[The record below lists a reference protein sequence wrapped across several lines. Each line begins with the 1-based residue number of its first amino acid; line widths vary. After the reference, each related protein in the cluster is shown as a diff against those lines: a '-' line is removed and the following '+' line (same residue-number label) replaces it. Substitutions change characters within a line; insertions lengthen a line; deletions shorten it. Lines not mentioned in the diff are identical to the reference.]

1 MSILSAAG
9 VTIAGQIEDVLLRQ
23 GRSIA
28 GIVPQVVIE
37 EKHRDE
43 LVITNHPVQN
53 GANITDHAFKNPSM
67 VSLRYGWSS
76 SGALYSLDLGAP
88 SVDDVY
94 AMLLDLQAS
103 RQPFDV
109 VTGKRNYSNM
119 LIRSLDLVTDR
130 TTENSIVV
138 EVMLQQIIIVD
149 TQTATLKSAA
159 NMSDPAST
167 APVSNA
173 GVKQPIPV
181 SQSVLSRISA
191 GAQSAIG
198 GIFGGS

>member
-28 GIVPQVVIE
+28 GIIPQVVVE

-53 GANITDHAFKNPSM
+53 GANITDHAYKNPSM
-67 VSLRYGWSS
+67 LSLRYGWSN
-76 SGALYSLDLGAP
+76 SGAIFSLDLGAP

-94 AMLLDLQAS
+94 NMLLSLQSS

-109 VTGKRNYSNM
+109 VTGKRSYKNM
-119 LIRSLDLVTDR
+119 LIRSLDLVTDQ
-130 TTENSIVV
+130 TTENALIVDV
-138 EVMLQQIIIVD
+138 VLQEIIIVQV
-149 TQTATLKSAA
+149 QTTTLKSSSVMA
-159 NMSDPAST
+159 NPSST
-167 APVSNA
+167 SPVANA
-173 GVKQPIPV
+173 GVKQPTVV
-181 SQSVLSRISA
+181 SQSILYQVSQ
-191 GAQSAIG
+191 GAQS
-198 GIFGGS
+198 IFGGI